1 MGLYSE
7 QKEKSRRKFNSIQR
21 GNKER
26 LSDHFWVSKVGSGES
41 HEDILALAV
50 DMSERK
56 ATVKP

>member
-26 LSDHFWVSKVGSGES
+26 LSDHFWVSKVGRGES